1 MVKVFADI
9 SKLTKS
15 ADEQTIKVIV
25 SGEDAVD
32 CFELDMIAPR
42 LHDQLESEFGVTS
55 EGGGD
60 YVDEGFDLNVVGTVT
75 FYINLNSNIAS
86 KKIVSNTKIKQS
98 TVKKTLSRMKKVK
111 SSIDL
116 KGVIED
122 IMNDDDGK
130 CFLKLIKD
138 QLQQMGHNVEI
149 GTNSIKNYECDGKI
163 NFSYEY

>member
-9 SKLTKS
+9 SKFTKS
-15 ADEQTIKVIV
+15 ADEQTIKVTV

-32 CFELDMIAPR
+32 CFELDMIASR
-42 LHDQLESEFGVTS
+42 LHDQLENEFGVTS

-60 YVDEGFDLNVVGTVT
+60 YIDEGFDLDVVGTVT
-75 FYINLNSNIAS
+75 FYINLNSNTAS
-86 KKIVSNTKIKQS
+86 KSVASNIKVKPT

-111 SSIDL
+111 SSINL
-116 KGVIED
+116 KDVIED

-138 QLQQMGHNVEI
+138 QLQQMKHNVEI
-149 GTNSIKNYECDGKI
+149 GTNSIKGYECDGKI